1 MIHLLSFNAHNFKIQ
16 YTMCMY
22 TYLNE
27 FHIIQ
32 TIFPFILGL
41 NMCFC
46 YPSILE
52 HIKNIDSSLAK

>member
-1 MIHLLSFNAHNFKIQ
+1 
-16 YTMCMY
+16 MCMY
-22 TYLNE
+22 IYLNE

-32 TIFPFILGL
+32 TIFSFILGL

-52 HIKNIDSSLAK
+52 HIKNIDSSVAKWHKN